1 MYSKQTS
8 SMTISVPLF
17 MWQRKTSVTVLLDSG
32 ATHNFV
38 DSRTVAQLH
47 LGTRPL
53 KQPLSASNIDGT
65 LNKAGTIT
73 HFCNLTVR
81 TENHSQTLSFYV
93 ANIGSDRMI
102 FGHPWFKVFNP
113 VINWATNTLS
123 NDYSMATAGYQTQQK
138 CERTNIRTIT
148 TSKPSIDPSIP
159 EEYHRHWEVFDEVA
173 AKRFP
178 PARNEDHVI
187 TLKDGA
193 PDVLDCKV
201 YRQTAA
207 EEEATRTFIK
217 EHLNKGYITPS
228 NSPYASPLFYRKKK
242 DGSLRP
248 IMDYRVLNLWTI
260 RDVYPLPLIST
271 ILDHLQGKS
280 IFTKF
285 DIRWGYENI

>member
-1 MYSKQTS
+1 
-8 SMTISVPLF
+8 MTISVPLF

-32 ATHNFV
+32 ATHNFI
-38 DSRTVAQLH
+38 DSRTVEQLH
-47 LGTRPL
+47 LGTRLL
-53 KQPLSASNIDGT
+53 KQPLSASNVDGT

-81 TENHSQTLSFYV
+81 TKDHSQTLSFYV

-113 VINWATNTLS
+113 IINWTTNTLS
-123 NDYSMATAGYQTQQK
+123 NDYSMETTGYQIQQK
-138 CERTNIRTIT
+138 RERINVRTIT
-148 TSKPSIDPSIP
+148 VPKAITTPKPNIDPSIP

-193 PDVLDCKV
+193 PDVLDCKI

-207 EEEATRTFIK
+207 EEEAT
-217 EHLNKGYITPS
+217 
-228 NSPYASPLFYRKKK
+228 
-242 DGSLRP
+242 
-248 IMDYRVLNLWTI
+248 
-260 RDVYPLPLIST
+260 
-271 ILDHLQGKS
+271 
-280 IFTKF
+280 
-285 DIRWGYENI
+285 